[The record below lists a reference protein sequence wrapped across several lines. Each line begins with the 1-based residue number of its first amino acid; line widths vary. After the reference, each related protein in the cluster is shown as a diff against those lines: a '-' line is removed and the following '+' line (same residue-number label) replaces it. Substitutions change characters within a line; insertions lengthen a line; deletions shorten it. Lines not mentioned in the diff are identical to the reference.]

1 MYFHNKNFI
10 HKLIKDWCEMVSH
23 CSLMCISLTTNH
35 VEHLTMSM
43 DHLYVLFGKVSI
55 QVLCSFF
62 NWVICFVVFNIAST
76 LYILDTNPL
85 SDLSVNMF
93 SHSVRCLF
101 VDGFLCC
108 AKALWFDVVQFLLFS
123 LPEETYQ
130 KKYYYE

>member
-1 MYFHNKNFI
+1 
-10 HKLIKDWCEMVSH
+10 MVSH

-55 QVLCSFF
+55 QVLCPFF
-62 NWVICFVVFNIAST
+62 NWVICFVVFNIVST

-108 AKALWFDVVQFLLFS
+108 AKTF
-123 LPEETYQ
+123 
-130 KKYYYE
+130 